1 MVTGCLVKVYICLPN
16 VLYIWSLSGKTVH
29 PAQDKTIRFS
39 ICSIAVHIPTV
50 THIQF
55 QYVIYIYLSTI
66 SYIYHTS
73 IIHLSS
79 TPNTF
84 SLKNSGTKHAGFPKP
99 YFRLFWGWGN
109 FPVSISLTYHTAYL
123 GDYVWYLGTWHVS
136 IQPVPVGSFD
146 CGWTTVTSSWWDRH
160 LDWKMMGLHKVFAW
174 QVPAKVFFVGAK
186 TFQNG
191 EPRRLKG
198 SHYNGYIETRISWK
212 SFQEKLPQNVTLHYK
227 HFFTL
232 KLSKLYEVLIFFSPL
247 RKVPAPKKHR
257 VNWKTV
263 LNKFSLKWRGFD
275 WNQPPEWGLF
285 SMICV

>member
-1 MVTGCLVKVYICLPN
+1 MSFI
-16 VLYIWSLSGKTVH
+16 
-29 PAQDKTIRFS
+29 F
-39 ICSIAVHIPTV
+39 
-50 THIQF
+50 
-55 QYVIYIYLSTI
+55 IYLRSQ
-66 SYIYHTS
+66 TS

-84 SLKNSGTKHAGFPKP
+84 SLKNSGTKHARFPKP
-99 YFRLFWGWGN
+99 YFRLFLGWGN

-160 LDWKMMGLHKVFAW
+160 LDWKMMGLHRVFAW
-174 QVPAKVFFVGAK
+174 QVPAKVSEVVLFLVGAK
-186 TFQNG
+186 TFQSG

-232 KLSKLYEVLIFFSPL
+232 KLSKLYEVLIFSLHWERFL
-247 RKVPAPKKHR
+247 RRK
-257 VNWKTV
+257 NI
-263 LNKFSLKWRGFD
+263 
-275 WNQPPEWGLF
+275 EWIGRLCSTNF
-285 SMICV
+285 P